1 MGNMEHWN
9 HFLQSVLADTK
20 QDESRNSMRKSEDK
34 EAGSTHL
41 VDIKKG
47 VKNNEQKQ
55 FS

>member
-1 MGNMEHWN
+1 MSDMEHWN

-34 EAGSTHL
+34 EAGSTHF

-47 VKNNEQKQ
+47 VEKNEQK
-55 FS
+55 